1 MVVEPL
7 QFLQQVVLLSVWVF
21 LAAGI
26 YAAVE
31 QWLSTNGE
39 KS

>member
-1 MVVEPL
+1 MVIEPL
-7 QFLQQVVLLSVWVF
+7 QFLQQVALLSVWIF

-26 YAAVE
+26 YAVVE
-31 QWLSTNGE
+31 KWLSTNGE